1 MTKKEFRSNLKEIL
15 VNFSRFEADMEFG
28 KEFDIRHS
36 REMFQSL
43 NKMRENRSYTDVT
56 LSVKGEVFH
65 AHKLIL
71 AASSRYFD
79 AMFSAGMKESSQTE
93 VEIKGDYLTVEAFR
107 LLLDFIY
114 TSILPLTEV
123 NVLDV
128 LEAAD
133 QLEILSV
140 VEKCSLFIV
149 HNLTRDKFHLETRL
163 KIYRVA
169 DRHNLTELREQSL
182 RALALRFGVICEEK
196 GFMENI
202 TADELLLLLS
212 RNDLSV
218 PSETFLFT
226 TVIAW
231 IKYDQDERLSEAPRV
246 LDKVRLALV
255 DIMVVLAELEC
266 EEFQEIPE
274 CFSLMYKCLLQ
285 HVRPFLFSPF
295 AEDKGMPRVESKAST
310 TVPVSL
316 CSTPTTPSAVLD

>member
-1 MTKKEFRSNLKEIL
+1 
-15 VNFSRFEADMEFG
+15 MELE
-28 KEFDIRHS
+28 KEFDIKYS

-43 NKMRENRSYTDVT
+43 NKMRESRSYTDVT
-56 LSVKGEVFH
+56 LRVKGEVFH
-65 AHKLIL
+65 AHRIIL

-93 VEIKGDYLTVEAFR
+93 VEVKADDLTVEAFR

-114 TSILPLTEV
+114 TSALPVTEA
-123 NVLDV
+123 NILDV

-140 VEKCSLFIV
+140 VEKCSLFIM
-149 HNLTRDKFHLETRL
+149 HNLTRDKLNLETRL

-182 RALALRFGVICEEK
+182 RSVALRFGVICEEE

-202 TADELLLLLS
+202 TVDELLLLLS

-231 IKYDQDERLSEAPRV
+231 IKYNQEERLPQAPKI

-255 DIMVVLAELEC
+255 DIMIVLEELEC
-266 EEFQEIPE
+266 EEFQEVPE

-285 HVRPFLFSPF
+285 HVRPFLFSAF
-295 AEDKGMPRVESKAST
+295 AEEKGLPRVDSK
-310 TVPVSL
+310 VSPL
-316 CSTPTTPSAVLD
+316 SYM

>member
-1 MTKKEFRSNLKEIL
+1 
-15 VNFSRFEADMEFG
+15 
-28 KEFDIRHS
+28 
-36 REMFQSL
+36 
-43 NKMRENRSYTDVT
+43 MRENHAYTDVT
-56 LSVKGEVFH
+56 LRVKEKRFH
-65 AHKLIL
+65 AHKVVL

-79 AMFSAGMKESSQTE
+79 AMFSTGMKESSQTE
-93 VEIKGDYLTVEAFR
+93 VELKGDDLTEEAFAM
-107 LLLDFIY
+107 LLDFIY
-114 TSILPLTEV
+114 SSILPLNEE

-133 QLEILSV
+133 QLQVLSV
-140 VEKCSLFIV
+140 VEKCSLYIV
-149 HNLTRDKFHLETRL
+149 SNLSRDKFHLETRL
-163 KIYRVA
+163 KIFRVA

-182 RALALRFGVICEEK
+182 QALALKFGVICEEE

-231 IKYDQDERLSEAPRV
+231 IKYKEERLAEAPRL

-255 DIMVVLAELEC
+255 DIMVVLAELEA
-266 EEFQEIPE
+266 EEFNEIPE
-274 CFSLMYKCLLQ
+274 CFSFMYKCLLQ

-295 AEDKGMPRVESKAST
+295 AEEKGTPRLSSKVRTNSPKPHWLRLVAHRLELKF
-310 TVPVSL
+310 VRVGWAL
-316 CSTPTTPSAVLD
+316 L

>member
-1 MTKKEFRSNLKEIL
+1 M
-15 VNFSRFEADMEFG
+15 
-28 KEFDIRHS
+28 FDIKHS

-56 LSVKGEVFH
+56 LSVQGEVFH
-65 AHKLIL
+65 AHKIIL
-71 AASSRYFD
+71 ATSSRYFD

-93 VEIKGDYLTVEAFR
+93 VEVKGDDLTVEAFR
-107 LLLDFIY
+107 LLVDFVY
-114 TSILPLTEV
+114 TSVLPVTET

-140 VEKCSLFIV
+140 VEKCSLFIM

-182 RALALRFGVICEEK
+182 RSLALRFGVICEEE

-226 TVIAW
+226 SVIAW
-231 IKYDQDERLSEAPRV
+231 IKYNQEERLPQAPRV

-255 DIMVVLAELEC
+255 DIMVVLEELEC
-266 EEFQEIPE
+266 EEFQEVPE

-295 AEDKGMPRVESKAST
+295 AEEKGLPRVDSMVST
-310 TVPVSL
+310 IPVPL
-316 CSTPTTPSAVLD
+316 YEPHHA

>member
-1 MTKKEFRSNLKEIL
+1 
-15 VNFSRFEADMEFG
+15 MELE
-28 KEFDIRHS
+28 KEFDIKYS

-43 NKMRENRSYTDVT
+43 NKMRESRSYTDVT
-56 LSVKGEVFH
+56 LRVKGEVFH
-65 AHKLIL
+65 AHRIIL

-93 VEIKGDYLTVEAFR
+93 VEVKADDLTVEAFR

-114 TSILPLTEV
+114 TSALPVTEA
-123 NVLDV
+123 NILDV

-140 VEKCSLFIV
+140 VEKCSLFIM
-149 HNLTRDKFHLETRL
+149 HNLTRDKLNLETRL

-182 RALALRFGVICEEK
+182 RSVALRFGVICEEE

-202 TADELLLLLS
+202 TVDELLLLLS

-231 IKYDQDERLSEAPRV
+231 IKYNQEERLPQAPKI

-255 DIMVVLAELEC
+255 DIMIVLGELEC
-266 EEFQEIPE
+266 EEFQEVPE

-285 HVRPFLFSPF
+285 HVRPFLFSAF
-295 AEDKGMPRVESKAST
+295 AEEKGLPRVDSK
-310 TVPVSL
+310 VSPL
-316 CSTPTTPSAVLD
+316 SYM

>member
-1 MTKKEFRSNLKEIL
+1 MELEKE
-15 VNFSRFEADMEFG
+15 V
-28 KEFDIRHS
+28 DIKHS

-43 NKMRENRSYTDVT
+43 YKMRENRSYTDVT
-56 LSVKGEVFH
+56 LSVKGELFC
-65 AHKLIL
+65 AHKIIL

-93 VEIKGDYLTVEAFR
+93 VEVKGDHLTVEAFR

-114 TSILPLTEV
+114 TSVLPVTEA

-140 VEKCSLFIV
+140 VEKCSLFIM

-169 DRHNLTELREQSL
+169 DRHNLMELREQSL
-182 RALALRFGVICEEK
+182 RSLALRFGVICEEE

-231 IKYDQDERLSEAPRV
+231 IKHNQEERLSQAPRV

-255 DIMVVLAELEC
+255 DIMVVLEELEC
-266 EEFQEIPE
+266 EEFQEVPE

-285 HVRPFLFSPF
+285 HVRPFLFSQF
-295 AEDKGMPRVESKAST
+295 AEEKGLPRVDSKVVL
-310 TVPVSL
+310 VP
-316 CSTPTTPSAVLD
+316 PYDPPPPSYLD

>member
-1 MTKKEFRSNLKEIL
+1 
-15 VNFSRFEADMEFG
+15 MELD
-28 KEFDIRHS
+28 KEFDVKYS

-56 LSVKGEVFH
+56 LRVKGEVFH
-65 AHKLIL
+65 AHRIIL

-93 VEIKGDYLTVEAFR
+93 VEVKADDLTVEAFR

-114 TSILPLTEV
+114 TSALPVTEA

-140 VEKCSLFIV
+140 VEKCSLFIM
-149 HNLTRDKFHLETRL
+149 HNLTRDKLHLETRL

-182 RALALRFGVICEEK
+182 RSVALRFGVICEEE

-226 TVIAW
+226 TVITW
-231 IKYDQDERLSEAPRV
+231 IKYNQEERLPQAPKI

-255 DIMVVLAELEC
+255 DIMIVLEELEC
-266 EEFQEIPE
+266 EEFQEVPE

-285 HVRPFLFSPF
+285 HVRPFLFSAF
-295 AEDKGMPRVESKAST
+295 AEEKGLPRVDSK
-310 TVPVSL
+310 VSPL
-316 CSTPTTPSAVLD
+316 SYM

>member
-1 MTKKEFRSNLKEIL
+1 
-15 VNFSRFEADMEFG
+15 MELD
-28 KEFDIRHS
+28 KEFDVKYS

-56 LSVKGEVFH
+56 LRVKGEVFH
-65 AHKLIL
+65 AHRIIL

-93 VEIKGDYLTVEAFR
+93 VEVKADDLTVEAFT

-114 TSILPLTEV
+114 TSALPVTEA

-140 VEKCSLFIV
+140 VEKCSLLIM
-149 HNLTRDKFHLETRL
+149 HSLTRDKLHLETRL

-182 RALALRFGVICEEK
+182 RSVALRFGVICEEE

-226 TVIAW
+226 TVITW
-231 IKYDQDERLSEAPRV
+231 IKYNQEERLPQAPKI

-255 DIMVVLAELEC
+255 DIMIVLEELEC
-266 EEFQEIPE
+266 EEFQEVPE

-285 HVRPFLFSPF
+285 HVRPFLFSAF
-295 AEDKGMPRVESKAST
+295 AEEKGLPRVDSK
-310 TVPVSL
+310 VSPL
-316 CSTPTTPSAVLD
+316 SYM